1 MNTRVV
7 QRWRERVGSYRPAG
21 EPFDPCAHEVVA
33 IPDDTTAKRFV
44 VEHHYSSSYPA
55 ARWRFGLYER
65 GALVGVAV
73 YSVPMRAEVLRPD
86 TTEAPPSPDALVEE
100 VGRVVAETVRLRR
113 SIAIADEAYRVR
125 GDLCDAMRGRIADL
139 EALASGPRGDL

>member
-21 EPFDPCAHEVVA
+21 EPFDPRAHEVVA

-44 VEHHYSSSYPA
+44 VDHHYSASYPA

-73 YSVPMRAEVLRPD
+73 YSVPMRAEVLKMPLLCGFCRSCGCTSELPRCAPL
-86 TTEAPPSPDALVEE
+86 APPQRALPDGGAP
-100 VGRVVAETVRLRR
+100 
-113 SIAIADEAYRVR
+113 
-125 GDLCDAMRGRIADL
+125 C
-139 EALASGPRGDL
+139 PQ

>member
-1 MNTRVV
+1 MSDVSEEVR
-7 QRWRERVGSYRPAG
+7 QAFERGPVIGG
-21 EPFDPCAHEVVA
+21 EMTQAVA
-33 IPDDTTAKRFV
+33 RL
-44 VEHHYSSSYPA
+44 ERRYEE
-55 ARWRFGLYER
+55 LER
-65 GALVGVAV
+65 GAEAFAARLW
-73 YSVPMRAEVLRPD
+73 RALRPD